1 MKKCATILLLIAFLF
16 SCSSAFAEKES
27 VSPDRLKS
35 DVSESIGKGLEWL
48 LKQQNEDGSF
58 GDEKMNPAYT
68 ALAVASI
75 AKSPLREEYIKTPKF
90 DRAVEFVLSC
100 VKEDG
105 GIYISDWAQ
114 NYHTSVSL
122 MALASIDDPKY
133 REQIEKTQEF
143 IKGLQAGGEFELESA
158 DQQNYGGFGYRKG
171 FRGADMSN
179 TSMALAAL
187 KESGLSADDEVWK
200 RAVAFVEKCQNTKLD
215 GGGIYRP
222 NESKAGE
229 DEKGNYRSYQS
240 MTYAGLLS
248 FIYANVDKHDK
259 RVQAAVR
266 WIGEHWDLT
275 GNFPIGRQ
283 GLYYNYHTMAKALNA
298 YGEKYITDKNGVKHD
313 WYLELAQTLMKKQDR
328 EGYWVNDE
336 DRWFE
341 DNKVL
346 VTCYS
351 ILALSEGYEN
361 YR

>member
-1 MKKCATILLLIAFLF
+1 MKWLMKLKGIILSSFLGLGMTIAVMGLLATRQVVLVRAASYTVTNTDPSGAGSLRQAIIDANSNTGHDTIDFG
-16 SCSSAFAEKES
+16 
-27 VSPDRLKS
+27 V
-35 DVSESIGKGLEWL
+35 
-48 LKQQNEDGSF
+48 DGTIVLTDSL
-58 GDEKMNPAYT
+58 PAIT
-68 ALAVASI
+68 DTLTISGPGAGSLAVSGANTYRPFSI
-75 AKSPLREEYIKTPKF
+75 TTGV
-90 DRAVEFVLSC
+90 AVT
-100 VKEDG
+100 
-105 GIYISDWAQ
+105 I
-114 NYHTSVSL
+114 
-122 MALASIDDPKY
+122 
-133 REQIEKTQEF
+133 
-143 IKGLQAGGEFELESA
+143 
-158 DQQNYGGFGYRKG
+158 
-171 FRGADMSN
+171 
-179 TSMALAAL
+179 
-187 KESGLSADDEVWK
+187 SGLTVRDGF
-200 RAVAFVEKCQNTKLD
+200 AVD